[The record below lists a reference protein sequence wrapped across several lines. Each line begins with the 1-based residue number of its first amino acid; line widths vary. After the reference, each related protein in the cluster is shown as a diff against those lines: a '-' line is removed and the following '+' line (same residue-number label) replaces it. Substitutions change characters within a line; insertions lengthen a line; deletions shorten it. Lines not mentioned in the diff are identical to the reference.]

1 MLKITVTAVLL
12 LSVGS
17 LIAAEEAEIKRLLPG
32 KWIINQEIH
41 GTKLTGESEVKA
53 DGTVSGSAAF
63 MLQGKSVEYTY
74 EAKWVV
80 KGSKIEYTVTKS
92 TSQEML
98 KTGEV
103 MVDEVIEISDMIF
116 KYKDEHG
123 QILSETRKK

>member
-1 MLKITVTAVLL
+1 MIKHLLVAVLL
-12 LSVGS
+12 IGAAGLF
-17 LIAAEEAEIKRLLPG
+17 AAEEADIKRLLPG
-32 KWIINQEIH
+32 KWIINQEVH

-80 KGSKIEYTVTKS
+80 KGSKIEYTVIKS
-92 TSQEML
+92 TSEEML

-103 MVDEVIEISDMIF
+103 MVDEVIEISDTTF
-116 KYKDEHG
+116 KYKDEQG
-123 QILSETRKK
+123 QVLTETRKK